1 MLDLAWRPRAHLDR
15 ESIALSLGF
24 ERGNPE
30 AAWTV
35 MRSIDEALDRV
46 RRFPEI
52 GRTVEID
59 GLAHG
64 DYRRVL
70 ADRHAVFYR
79 YDDRGV
85 VVYRILHQRQD
96 IDVRSLVDF
105 SEE

>member
-1 MLDLAWRPRAHLDR
+1 MLDLVWRPRAHLDR
-15 ESIALSLGF
+15 ESIALFLGF

-30 AAWTV
+30 EAWTV

-52 GRTVEID
+52 GRVVEID
-59 GLAHG
+59 GLAYR

-70 ADRHAVFYR
+70 ADRYAVFYR
-79 YDDRGV
+79 YDDREV

-105 SEE
+105 SEK